1 MNDSVL
7 STRPP
12 EEGVRLLALGF
23 LDQALNAAPRLAD
36 EADGEAL
43 HDFRVGLRR
52 LRSSLRSY
60 REILADSVPKKL
72 ARRLRRLAAATGQ
85 GRDTEV
91 QIEWLRRPAPSRL
104 RASRRA
110 GWTWLLE
117 RLEARKRE
125 AYAAILQDVDET
137 LAPLAEELRQ
147 RLSVY
152 RLEVHLDAA
161 VSPASLGKVTAE
173 IAERQ
178 LRDLERQLEGIA
190 GPEDETAA
198 HEARIEAKRLRYLL
212 DPFAEE
218 KPVRQAVKGIKALQ
232 DLLGEL
238 HDAHVLELE
247 LGNALAAAAVEQAER
262 LLAASLA
269 EPYNPARLR
278 EVRRR
283 SPVPGLLALARLN
296 RERRDGLFA
305 ALGRDWLGGKA
316 APILGEVAAAAAS
329 LRGE

>member
-1 MNDSVL
+1 MSDPVL
-7 STRPP
+7 PSRPP

-23 LDQALNAAPRLAD
+23 LGQATDAAPRLAD
-36 EADGEAL
+36 EEDGEAL

-52 LRSSLRSY
+52 LRSALRSY
-60 REILADSVPKKL
+60 REILADSVPRKL

-91 QIEWLRRPAPSRL
+91 QIEWLRRVAPSRL
-104 RASRRA
+104 ASHRRA
-110 GWTWLLE
+110 GWHWLLQ

-161 VSPASLGKVTAE
+161 VSPSSLGKTTAE

-178 LRDLERQLEGIA
+178 LQELERRLDGIA
-190 GPEDETAA
+190 GPEDEAVA

-212 DPFAEE
+212 EPFAED
-218 KPVRQAVKGIKALQ
+218 KPIRQAVKGIKALQ

-247 LGNALAAAAVEQAER
+247 LGSALAAAAVEQAER
-262 LLAASLA
+262 LLDASLA
-269 EPYNPARLR
+269 EPYDPSRLR
-278 EVRRR
+278 VERRR

-296 RERRDGLFA
+296 RERRNALFA

-316 APILGEVAAAAAS
+316 APFLAEVAAAAAS